1 MSEICSSW
9 ALDCSAVGAEP
20 GLSDSIKAALA
31 AFFVFVYGHS
41 LIAAMQQDSHTGHVV
56 MRFA

>member
-1 MSEICSSW
+1 M
-9 ALDCSAVGAEP
+9 G
-20 GLSDSIKAALA
+20 DSIKAALA